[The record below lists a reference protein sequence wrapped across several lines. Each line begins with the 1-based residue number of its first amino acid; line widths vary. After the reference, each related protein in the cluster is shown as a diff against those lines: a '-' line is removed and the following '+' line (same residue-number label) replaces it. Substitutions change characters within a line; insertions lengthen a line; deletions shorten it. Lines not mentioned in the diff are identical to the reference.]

1 MDSTPNQFTV
11 MTNQGL
17 ELVKQLATAKNSIKT
32 LRAVGSDT
40 NHYTDDPETV
50 AGLTDI
56 ASVKQAGIIRAVID
70 NGVTNSTVQIDF
82 DLSQL
87 DAPYQLSS
95 VGLFATDQNGKEILY
110 AVECLQHPQ
119 YMDVSVT
126 QDVNTHYMKIAV
138 GNVEQMEVTLSP
150 AGMVSR
156 AEMDAKLAD
165 YVPTKRLNETG
176 FSVDTSGLAVTDYPR
191 FIAFGYYGGAGI
203 PQTTA
208 YAGVET
214 MVGLQLSVD
223 LKNNGQTMLP
233 KFRLNEV
240 ANSLPD
246 FDTANFTQNISSD
259 GKWLY
264 LVSGAATIGI
274 QCLNAKFK

>member
-246 FDTANFTQNISSD
+246 FDTANFTQNISVMAN
-259 GKWLY
+259 GCIWY
-264 LVSGAATIGI
+264 RAPQQSG
-274 QCLNAKFK
+274 FSV